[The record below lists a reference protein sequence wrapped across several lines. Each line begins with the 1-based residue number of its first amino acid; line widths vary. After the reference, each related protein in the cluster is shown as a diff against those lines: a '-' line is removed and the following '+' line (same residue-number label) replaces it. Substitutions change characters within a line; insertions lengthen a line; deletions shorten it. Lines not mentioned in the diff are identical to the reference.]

1 MLISNPIAHHPQLVA
16 GIGQMHVSCDPN
28 MMLLAS
34 NLGSCLG
41 IAVFDPV
48 KKCGGMVHCL
58 LPFSGKDVAK
68 AHKSPC
74 MYVDTGLMA
83 IIKGVIDL
91 GAEKRRL
98 VIAVAGGAQ
107 LNDENS
113 VFQIGKKNY
122 TVLRKILWKNNLLI
136 KAEDIGG
143 MQSRTIALHVGT
155 GDILVRANGE
165 WKVLC

>member
-16 GIGQMHVSCDPN
+16 GIGQMHVSCDPS

-41 IAVFDPV
+41 IAVFDPM

-58 LPFSGKDVAK
+58 LPFSGKDVEK
-68 AHKSPC
+68 ANRAPC
-74 MYVDTGLMA
+74 MYVDTGLMSL
-83 IIKGVIDL
+83 IKAL
-91 GAEKRRL
+91 MEKGAEKRRL

-107 LNDENS
+107 INDENS

-122 TVLRKILWKNNLLI
+122 TILRKILWKNNLLI
-136 KAEDIGG
+136 KAEDVGG
-143 MQSRTIALHVGT
+143 EQSRTIALHVGT
-155 GDILVRANGE
+155 GDVMVRSCGQWRVLV
-165 WKVLC
+165 